1 MVFQSKTPANWCL
14 DCMCQATRTLPWD
27 KMVIFLKIVFGPA
40 LILCYSLV
48 FSSGRTWRLLAWE
61 CQWVRAWL
69 QHREMEHLP
78 PVLSACAGLGLCGG
92 TCGHVLSAE
101 AIKGGV
107 WEHTRPLAPARCL
120 SDLSHYWAASA
131 LHSPTAGCV
140 ADEALHFS
148 LCLEAVPRPS
158 CCTKGWVWGW
168 RRVLS
173 CHGRSGDGLQE
184 ACFGWAVDATHEY
197 KPLSF
202 PAT

>member
-1 MVFQSKTPANWCL
+1 
-14 DCMCQATRTLPWD
+14 
-27 KMVIFLKIVFGPA
+27 MVIFLKIVFGPA

-48 FSSGRTWRLLAWE
+48 FSSGWTWRLLAWE
-61 CQWVRAWL
+61 CQWVGAWL
-69 QHREMEHLP
+69 QHCEMEPLP

-92 TCGHVLSAE
+92 TCGPVLSAE

-158 CCTKGWVWGW
+158 CCTKGKPVLITAALITEEVIQKNKWPTGESCGSLN
-168 RRVLS
+168 RRLHSGKTAFTPRNAVILPHWS
-173 CHGRSGDGLQE
+173 CYRK
-184 ACFGWAVDATHEY
+184 THPHHQNSL
-197 KPLSF
+197 KG
-202 PAT
+202 T